1 MRYGIGLAAVLY
13 GVWLLWSGHYTP
25 LLMGLGVVSSLL
37 VVWIAHRMD
46 ILDQESVPLD
56 IFPRILIYLPW
67 LFWQI
72 FKANLDV
79 ARRIINPR
87 LPVSPRVIKVPASQ
101 KRDLGRV
108 IYANSITLT
117 PGTLTI
123 DTTGDTI
130 TVHALTPEAAE
141 GLQTGEMDR
150 RVARLEG
157 RS

>member
-1 MRYGIGLAAVLY
+1 VRYGIGLAAVLC

-25 LLMGLGVVSSLL
+25 LLMGLGVASSLL

-56 IFPRILIYLPW
+56 IFPRILTYLPW

-87 LPVSPRVIKVPASQ
+87 LPVSPRVIKVPAGQ

-117 PGTLTI
+117 PGTVTI